1 MTSKEHYAAV
11 LDKVFKHTDVI
22 ENITFPED
30 AEPVVVITAG
40 SVDFEVYVDS
50 DSLVYLNTQT
60 NNGYIIPY
68 VDIMHMLLIRFTYP
82 KNQKH

>member
-11 LDKVFKHTDVI
+11 LDKVFKHTEVIDNIALPVDV
-22 ENITFPED
+22 
-30 AEPVVVITAG
+30 EPVVVINTG
-40 SVDFEVYVDS
+40 SYNFEVYVDS
-50 DSLVYLNTQT
+50 DSLVYFNTQT